1 MTSWPNWFKPIWFGL
16 ADPVQPGWRWR
27 MLVGEGMLRLTL
39 AKLLVAAVPLRHWRR
54 LLGPVRGPQA
64 AAPQPDQAALVL
76 ARAVVRGAARLPFET
91 KCLPRAIALHTMLRR
106 CDLPSLLVIGVLDPS
121 QRGTIEDLH
130 AWVESGGIV
139 VIGALD
145 QPFHPL
151 VRFGGVN

>member
-1 MTSWPNWFKPIWFGL
+1 M
-16 ADPVQPGWRWR
+16 
-27 MLVGEGMLRLTL
+27 GEAALRLTV
-39 AKLLVAAVPLRHWRR
+39 AKLLVAMVPLRHWRR
-54 LLGPVRGPQA
+54 LLGPVRGPLA
-64 AAPQPDQAALVL
+64 AAVQADPAALML
-76 ARAVVRGAARLPFET
+76 ARAVVRGAERLPFET
-91 KCLPRAIALHTMLRR
+91 KCLPRAIALHMMLRR
-106 CDLPSLLVIGVLDPS
+106 RNLASLLVIGVLDPS